1 MSDDTGTGSDGA
13 RSNAP
18 ASEATPTTDSR
29 SSRVNLRDFLA
40 RYGLLVVFGAV
51 VLIFKGLRP
60 ENFLTQS
67 HVQDVLFLSSSFVP
81 LLLLATALTFVLAMG
96 DFDLSFGSMV
106 GLAGATAV
114 ALMVNFEQPV
124 WVAILAALGVGAA
137 VGVFNGYVISYL
149 GASSFVI
156 TLAGYIGLKG
166 IEQLWT
172 SNRSINIPVGDQPFF
187 VDLARNKEFWNLGRP
202 VYIAF
207 AIVAVA
213 WIVMDRTEIGRY
225 MYAIGG
231 NPEAARLAGI
241 PVARIRAQGFVIV
254 ALLASLVGL
263 LLTAGNS
270 GIRLNLGDAFL
281 LDAYAAVFV
290 GAAVFRPGQFSIP
303 GTIVGALF
311 LRVIETGL
319 LLLQISNAWVNIA
332 KGVILV
338 FGVLVSQT
346 MLRRK

>member
-1 MSDDTGTGSDGA
+1 MTDERNSQGGG
-13 RSNAP
+13 
-18 ASEATPTTDSR
+18 SEAAVSAADATPSGRSR
-29 SSRVNLRDFLA
+29 RIGVRDFFA